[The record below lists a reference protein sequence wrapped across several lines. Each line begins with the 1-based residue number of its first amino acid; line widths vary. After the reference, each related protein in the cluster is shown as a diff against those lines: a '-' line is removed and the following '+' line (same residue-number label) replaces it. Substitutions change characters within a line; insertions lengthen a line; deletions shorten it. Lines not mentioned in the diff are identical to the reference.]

1 MNNTMNIY
9 RRTTQKSCL

>member
-9 RRTTQKSCL
+9 RRTT